1 MSRRIQI
8 PRLAIP
14 VMLLMFYGEIA
25 VAHGPSPEL
34 GVLIVMAG
42 KRACDQTVPG
52 FADRFDEK
60 YSAWEKLNAGVISRA
75 RQGKYSGKS
84 FDEYLEESIST
95 MLAGPDVEISKTCK
109 DLPGWLDSKLE

>member
-1 MSRRIQI
+1 MSRILQL

-14 VMLLMFYGEIA
+14 VMLLIFCGESA

-34 GVLIVMAG
+34 GVVIVMAG

-52 FADRFDEK
+52 FADRTDKK
-60 YSAWEKLNAGVISRA
+60 YSTWEKLNADVINRA

-84 FDEYLEESIST
+84 FDEYLEVSASA
-95 MLAGPDVEISKTCK
+95 MLAEPDAEISKTCK